1 MSNVHQ
7 SFRQGPTGDLVCLEV
22 YDEPET
28 NQPVI
33 YWDDITAVFPAVKH
47 VKNGPAIVSFARN
60 KQRQWCEPRCI
71 RHYPGDVLQVVDVGP
86 SNGDLQSPA
95 TPEPSTSNSTSTS
108 SLSDMLPGPAFPALP
123 AGPVQAIAPASLD
136 SLVLHDTTT
145 ASASSPVTA
154 VVAATSPTQN
164 QVLKRAQTML
174 LSSSARLLDFETSA
188 RSGVIAKADAI
199 VQGNLVIQQG
209 IQGIQAELKE
219 NFPALRS
226 EIARNTALQQEL
238 AIVQQ
243 KMLKLQERSIRMQ
256 QEALDRL
263 ALIQNKVAA
272 IITQSYELHEY
283 PIPRLFIVL
292 PKESISMTEILG
304 RGIKNLFADQ
314 FTLYFLCEC
323 GEHTKPVDGQ
333 PTNPNLKHEIHIA
346 RHEGYDIDR
355 PTEFFDKY
363 GSYILTL
370 LQMLKYGVTIAGV
383 VVPPL
388 GHLNIVDA
396 VEGTLGGINTVLQDL
411 GPKVDSSIA
420 YIEGLTGAQSHL
432 VSSDSGSTST
442 GLGGLEALEGADLRQ
457 LESFLKSKDEGR
469 VLGNLYRIVTSDG
482 HVKWVC
488 LDHYRENYRAKST
501 QDLRDAIQAA
511 EGGEYDE
518 AIGSVSV
525 GFFTPIAARSFYS
538 VLTYSRSVQCL
549 NITLYWAPSM
559 QDLRDLRDTIKSTN
573 IVEITIRKIP
583 RGTPL
588 SDVFNRGRRLDP
600 FLQMMSGGNIQSFR
614 LWGWDEG
621 FLECSDILPTT
632 FTVRRLHIWREK
644 NWLKSIPRLISI
656 LQASSLLSELT
667 VEEFDIDKVAG
678 LLLPALE
685 RAKLPR
691 ALKVAIGF
699 EHGSYS
705 FASFEIDAFTGM
717 ARPTYLQYDS
727 DEHTELFYHPLLRQ
741 IRIILHHQ
749 GLTLLLHKLRIC
761 VKNNSGLQSIEVV
774 SAQEDSIDWLQV
786 FHRVFADY
794 PQQTPRLIFMN
805 NDDNLIVI
813 STTSNIQDLSTTV
826 IHKDGFNNDHLSL
839 GYLGTIRGDWTF
851 TFNILVLN
859 PGTTPTDIAVLSE
872 FLQKRPDRV
881 NFSTLKLT
889 LRASST
895 PAIVP
900 ALIKLIKESSAM
912 KDTRFTLDLD
922 YGDWVGLLTD
932 ASRHD
937 AVQRLTS
944 LNSYILECNL
954 SQ

>member
-1 MSNVHQ
+1 
-7 SFRQGPTGDLVCLEV
+7 
-22 YDEPET
+22 
-28 NQPVI
+28 
-33 YWDDITAVFPAVKH
+33 
-47 VKNGPAIVSFARN
+47 
-60 KQRQWCEPRCI
+60 
-71 RHYPGDVLQVVDVGP
+71 
-86 SNGDLQSPA
+86 
-95 TPEPSTSNSTSTS
+95 
-108 SLSDMLPGPAFPALP
+108 MLLP
-123 AGPVQAIAPASLD
+123 AAPVPAIAPARSLEDISTDHHFSLD
-136 SLVLHDTTT
+136 SLVLYDTTT

-164 QVLKRAQTML
+164 QALKRAQTML
-174 LSSSARLLDFETSA
+174 LTSSPRLLDFETSA

-209 IQGIQAELKE
+209 IQVIQAELKE

-226 EIARNTALQQEL
+226 EIARNTALQQDL

-243 KMLKLQERSIRMQ
+243 EMLKLQERSIRMQ

-272 IITQSYELHEY
+272 IMTQNYELHEY

-323 GEHTKPVDGQ
+323 GEHTKSVDGQ
-333 PTNPNLKHEIHIA
+333 PTNLNLKHEIHIA

-363 GSYILTL
+363 ESYILTL

-420 YIEGLTGAQSHL
+420 YIEGLIGAHSHL
-432 VSSDSGSTST
+432 VSYDSCSTST

-457 LESFLKSKDEGR
+457 LESFLKTKDEGR

-488 LDHYRENYRAKST
+488 LDHYHENYRAKST
-501 QDLRDAIQAA
+501 QDLRDAVQAA
-511 EGGEYDE
+511 EDGLYDE
-518 AIGSVSV
+518 ATGSVRV
-525 GFFTPIAARSFYS
+525 ELRTPIAARSFYS

-549 NITLYWAPSM
+549 NITLCWAPSR
-559 QDLRDLRDTIKSTN
+559 QDLRDLGDTIKSTN
-573 IVEITIRKIP
+573 IVEITIRKSP
-583 RGTPL
+583 SGTPL

-600 FLQMMSGGNIQSFR
+600 LLQMMSGGNIQSFR

-621 FLECSDILPTT
+621 FLECSGILPTT
-632 FTVRRLHIWREK
+632 FTVRRLHIWHEK
-644 NWLKSIPRLISI
+644 NWLKSIPRLIST

-667 VEEFDIDKVAG
+667 VEEVNVDKVVG
-678 LLLPALE
+678 PLLSALE

-691 ALKVAIGF
+691 ALKVAIGL
-699 EHGSYS
+699 EQEYYS

-727 DEHTELFYHPLLRQ
+727 NKHTEILYHPLLRQ
-741 IRIILHHQ
+741 VRIHHQ
-749 GLTLLLHKLRIC
+749 HGLTVLLQNLRIC
-761 VKNNSGLQSIEVV
+761 VKNNSGLQSIKVV
-774 SAQEDSIDWLQV
+774 CAQEDSINWLQA

-794 PQQTPRLIFMN
+794 PQQTPRLIFIN
-805 NDDNLIVI
+805 SNDTSTVT
-813 STTSNIQDLSTTV
+813 STTSNIQDLLTTA
-826 IHKDGFNNDHLSL
+826 IHLHGFSNDYLSA
-839 GYLGTIRGDWTF
+839 GYLGTIQDDWAF
-851 TFNILVLN
+851 TADILVLK
-859 PGTTPTDIAVLSE
+859 PDTTPTNIAVLSE
-872 FLQKRPDRV
+872 FLQKRPVRL
-881 NFSTLKLT
+881 NFSVLKLT

-895 PAIVP
+895 PATVP

-912 KDTRFTLDLD
+912 KDTEFALDVD
-922 YGDWVGLLTD
+922 YGDWMSRLIN
-932 ASRHD
+932 ASRHV
-937 AVQRLTS
+937 AVQRLAN
-944 LNSYILECNL
+944 LNSYLESNL
-954 SQ
+954 SQYDFF